1 VQAQQHTFPK
11 ISIITPSYNQGRFLE
26 ETILSVLDQNYPNL
40 EYILIDGGST
50 DNSIDII
57 KKYEKQIAYWISE
70 KDSGQSEAINKG
82 YKKATGEIIA
92 WLNSDDLYT
101 KNTLHEIAD
110 HFVKHPEADIV
121 YGDVINFLENG
132 KELYVDNQFDLQ
144 DFFSRISIHQP
155 SVFWRREILQNSA
168 LLDEEL
174 FYCMDYDLW
183 MKLFLNFKSL
193 KIKKIFSRFREHSD
207 SKTHTRP
214 LDLYTE
220 YQCLVS
226 RFFNSLPGTEWKA
239 KLQKSGIQYDLSS
252 KTYTLKNTYS
262 TNTLDALFE
271 TFLQK
276 SLDIEYTKG
285 NFRKVN
291 GLFLKNPRLFLNK
304 KSLLIFLKINSL
316 FFLFRERLTS
326 LERARNLSAYK

>member
-1 VQAQQHTFPK
+1 MKESSHTFPK
-11 ISIITPSYNQGRFLE
+11 ISIITPSFNQGRFLE
-26 ETILSVLDQNYPNL
+26 ETILSIINQNYPNL
-40 EYILIDGGST
+40 EYIIIDGGST
-50 DNSIDII
+50 DNSVDII
-57 KKYEKQIAYWISE
+57 KKYETQITYWISE

-101 KNTLHEIAD
+101 PNTLHEIAD
-110 HFVKHPEADIV
+110 HFTKNPKVDIV

-132 KELYVDNQFDLQ
+132 KGLYVDNQFELQ

-193 KIKKIFSRFREHSD
+193 KIKKVFSRFREHSD

-226 RFFNSLPGTEWKA
+226 RFFNSLPGSQWKE
-239 KLQKSGIQYDLSS
+239 KLSKSGIQYEQSS
-252 KTYTLKNTYS
+252 KTYQLKNSYS
-262 TNTLDALFE
+262 DETVESLFE
-271 TFLQK
+271 IFLHK
-276 SLDIEYTKG
+276 CLDIEYTKG

-291 GLFLKNPRLFLNK
+291 GLFLKNPSLFFYK
-304 KSLLIFLKINSL
+304 KSVLIFIKLNTL

-326 LERARNLSAYK
+326 LERSRNLSAYK